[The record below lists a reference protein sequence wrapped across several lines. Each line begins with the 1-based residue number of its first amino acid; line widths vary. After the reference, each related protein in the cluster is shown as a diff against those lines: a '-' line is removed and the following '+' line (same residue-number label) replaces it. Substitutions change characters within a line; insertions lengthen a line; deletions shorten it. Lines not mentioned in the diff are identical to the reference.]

1 MKVAVA
7 LLLEVPDGVHIS
19 SNKFQ
24 WQKVLNGGN
33 DLMIHPIFGDLSMH
47 VNEVQVHSDPD
58 VIFGDDSEVWLI
70 QERNP
75 SGLLSDRG
83 YWHNDVEG
91 FTGWGDVRTATRFS
105 DHDRATLSLP
115 FDGVWVVDAPK

>member
-1 MKVAVA
+1 MKIAVA
-7 LLLEVPDGVHIS
+7 LLLDVPDDAEVSSSIDKWNVILRSFGSYGIS
-19 SNKFQ
+19 
-24 WQKVLNGGN
+24 VER
-33 DLMIHPIFGDLSMH
+33 
-47 VNEVQVHSDPD
+47 VEVHSDPD
-58 VIFGDDSEVWLI
+58 VIFGADSEVWLI
-70 QERNP
+70 QEKNP

-105 DHDRATLSLP
+105 DHNRATLSLP